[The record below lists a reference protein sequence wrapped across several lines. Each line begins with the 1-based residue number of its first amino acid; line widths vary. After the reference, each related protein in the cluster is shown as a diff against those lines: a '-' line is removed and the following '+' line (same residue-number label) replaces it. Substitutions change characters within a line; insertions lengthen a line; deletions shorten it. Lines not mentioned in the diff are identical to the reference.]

1 MSSITIIKEVKKIFP
16 EYVIMIQSGKFYRVY
31 GKDACIISY
40 LFKYKIQE
48 KEGTISSGFPSQSI
62 NKVES
67 RLDNKKINY
76 MVLERRDNYSENEKN
91 EFGNLNNY
99 SKMYEKAKP
108 YAQSVQ
114 RIEKIN
120 EYFNEHVK
128 DVNFA
133 EILSKVESVING
145 KWKV

>member
-62 NKVES
+62 N
-67 RLDNKKINY
+67 
-76 MVLERRDNYSENEKN
+76 NEKFQLTWPKN
-91 EFGNLNNY
+91 
-99 SKMYEKAKP
+99 
-108 YAQSVQ
+108 
-114 RIEKIN
+114 KIKIGQA
-120 EYFNEHVK
+120 YCIF
-128 DVNFA
+128 
-133 EILSKVESVING
+133 
-145 KWKV
+145 

>member
-1 MSSITIIKEVKKIFP
+1 
-16 EYVIMIQSGKFYRVY
+16 
-31 GKDACIISY
+31 
-40 LFKYKIQE
+40 
-48 KEGTISSGFPSQSI
+48 
-62 NKVES
+62 
-67 RLDNKKINY
+67 

-99 SKMYEKAKP
+99 SEMYEKAKP

-133 EILSKVESVING
+133 EILSKVESAING

>member
-1 MSSITIIKEVKKIFP
+1 
-16 EYVIMIQSGKFYRVY
+16 MIQSGKFYRVY
-31 GKDACIISY
+31 GKDAFIISY
-40 LFKYKIQE
+40 LFKYKIQK
-48 KEGTISSGFPSQSI
+48 KEGTISSGFPSQSMG
-62 NKVES
+62 KVES

-99 SKMYEKAKP
+99 SEMYEKAKP

-120 EYFNEHVK
+120 EYFDEHVK

-133 EILSKVESVING
+133 EILSKVEIL
-145 KWKV
+145 

>member
-16 EYVIMIQSGKFYRVY
+16 EYVIMIQSGKFYRVN
-31 GKDACIISY
+31 GKDECIISY

-62 NKVES
+62 KKVES

-99 SKMYEKAKP
+99 SNMYEKAKL

-120 EYFNEHVK
+120 EYFDEHVK

-145 KWKV
+145 K